1 MELTTGAR
9 ATRPQLGVRYGPE
22 GLDSHRRAPAHPH
35 SPRSG
40 LARTEDTLVRPRSA
54 ATIWEPKAAPFV
66 YSRVAAV
73 LWIGTGVLMA
83 FASTSVGAVLLIGHE
98 LRRSVAAAFVLGLL
112 ETAASLSIGFALWS
126 GPTRLVLAASVLFGA
141 FMVATGLLMSSWG
154 FFLALVAGSAA
165 VVSLFLLR
173 EHVQRDSDEA
183 ASIDSWDEIESPS
196 A

>member
-1 MELTTGAR
+1 MELTQGAR
-9 ATRPQLGVRYGPE
+9 VTRPQLGVRYGPE
-22 GLDSHRRAPAHPH
+22 GMEPHRRPHPK

-40 LARTEDTLVRPRSA
+40 LARSSDDLVRPRSA
-54 ATIWEPKAAPFV
+54 ATIWEPKATPFV

-98 LRRSVAAAFVLGLL
+98 LRRSVAAAFILGLV
-112 ETAASLSIGFALWS
+112 ETAASLSLGLALWS

-141 FMVATGLLMSSWG
+141 FMVATGLLASSWG

-173 EHVQRDSDEA
+173 EHIQRDSDEAA
-183 ASIDSWDEIESPS
+183 ASIDSWDEIEAPS